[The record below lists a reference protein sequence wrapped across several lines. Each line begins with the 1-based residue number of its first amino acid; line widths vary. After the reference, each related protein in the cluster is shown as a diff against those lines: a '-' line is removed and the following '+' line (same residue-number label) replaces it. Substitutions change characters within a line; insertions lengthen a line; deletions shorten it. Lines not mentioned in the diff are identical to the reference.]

1 MTLNP
6 NHIPS
11 ISKISF
17 TIGGYFDGYETRTV
31 LLDGEAVRM
40 TVTHSLH
47 PEVREIALSMTNTE
61 FLNHLC
67 ELHIESWKSKY
78 IDPDIL
84 DGTQWELAIYFS
96 NGHKPVNIAGSNA
109 YPDNFAELERLFGIE
124 E

>member
-1 MTLNP
+1 MKLNP
-6 NHIPS
+6 KHFLAIDKV
-11 ISKISF
+11 IF

-31 LLDGEAVRM
+31 LLDGENLHM

-47 PEVREIALSMTNTE
+47 PEVREIALSLTKTE

-67 ELHIESWKSKY
+67 ELHIEGWKLKY

-96 NGHKPVNIAGSNA
+96 NGYKPVTIAGSNV